1 MIVIGSILAIVLI
14 GAYIFLGMKISESIV
29 HSDVKLFF
37 WALYTTTLF
46 TLVNISISI
55 FFYSSLYNKKG
66 PLGPRGIKGK
76 LGDAG
81 DSGDCGSDSDICKVK
96 TVQIMI
102 EEAIQKFKNENDIT
116 PDERKRICN
125 IVNSDVPFDGAN
137 SAQNNKANIQGWN
150 LLKLQAFNEY
160 LNDETNYADNDIN
173 NYSIDQR
180 IKKQNNG
187 EDNLEWLKSLIRY
200 ASSIQQDNGNSIDPD
215 KRSEE
220 CV

>member
-1 MIVIGSILAIVLI
+1 MIVIGSILVIVLI

-29 HSDVKLFF
+29 QNDVKLFF

-46 TLVNISISI
+46 TLINISISI

-81 DSGDCGSDSDICKVK
+81 DSGSCGGGSCKVK

-102 EEAIQKFKNENDIT
+102 EEAIQNIKNENDIT
-116 PDERKRICN
+116 PDERKLICN
-125 IVNSDVPFDGAN
+125 IVNSEISFGS
-137 SAQNNKANIQGWN
+137 SAPQQNNKANIQGWD
-150 LLKLQAFNEY
+150 LQKLKAFYEY
-160 LNDETNYADNDIN
+160 LNNADNYQTNIN

-180 IKKQNNG
+180 INRQNNG
-187 EDNLEWLKSLIRY
+187 SDNLDWLKTLIRT
-200 ASSIQQDNGNSIDPD
+200 ASQEGSGNSIDPD
-215 KRSEE
+215 KTSTE

>member
-81 DSGDCGSDSDICKVK
+81 DSGDCGSDSDSDIDICKVK

-102 EEAIQKFKNENDIT
+102 EEAIQNKKNENDIT
-116 PDERKRICN
+116 PKERKLICN
-125 IVNSDVPFDGAN
+125 IVNHADN
-137 SAQNNKANIQGWN
+137 KNIINNWN
-150 LLKLQAFNEY
+150 LQKLKAF
-160 LNDETNYADNDIN
+160 YAYFDKDNNAPTIISEIDKLN

-180 IKKQNNG
+180 INRQNNDQ
-187 EDNLEWLKSLIRY
+187 DNLTWLTELIKN
-200 ASSIQQDNGNSIDPD
+200 ASGEGTGNSIRTDLE
-215 KRSEE
+215 STE

>member
-1 MIVIGSILAIVLI
+1 MIVIGSLLAIILI
-14 GAYIFLGMKISESIV
+14 GAYIFLGMKISESIN
-29 HSDVKLFF
+29 HNDVKLFF

-55 FFYSSLYNKKG
+55 FFYTSLYNKKG

-81 DSGDCGSDSDICKVK
+81 DSGSCLGGSCKIK

-102 EEAIQKFKNENDIT
+102 EEAIQNIKNENDIT
-116 PDERKRICN
+116 PEERKLICN

-137 SAQNNKANIQGWN
+137 SAQNNKANIQGWD
-150 LLKLQAFNEY
+150 LLKLQAFYAY
-160 LNDETNYADNDIN
+160 LNNETNYNTMGNLN

-180 IKKQNNG
+180 INRQNNG
-187 EDNLEWLKSLIRY
+187 SDNLQWLKTL
-200 ASSIQQDNGNSIDPD
+200 IQQASNQTQGTGNSIDPD
-215 KRSEE
+215 KTSTE

>member
-1 MIVIGSILAIVLI
+1 MIVIGSILAVVLI

-76 LGDAG
+76 LGDIG
-81 DSGDCGSDSDICKVK
+81 DSGRCEGGSCKVK

-102 EEAIQKFKNENDIT
+102 EEAIQNIKNENDIT
-116 PDERKRICN
+116 PKERTLICN
-125 IVNSDVPFDGAN
+125 IINH
-137 SAQNNKANIQGWN
+137 QTNKTTINGWN
-150 LLKLQAFNEY
+150 LAKLKVFFQELNKPEY
-160 LNDETNYADNDIN
+160 YRDTNIAN
-173 NYSIDQR
+173 NSIDRR
-180 IKKQNNG
+180 IERQNNG
-187 EDNLEWLKSLIRY
+187 TDNRVWLKNLIGLTSNKITSGATGNLIRTDLE
-200 ASSIQQDNGNSIDPD
+200 ST
-215 KRSEE
+215 E

>member
-1 MIVIGSILAIVLI
+1 MIVIGSLLAIVLI

-29 HSDVKLFF
+29 HTDIKIFF

-55 FFYSSLYNKKG
+55 FFYSSLYDKKG

-81 DSGDCGSDSDICKVK
+81 DSGSCLGGSCKIK

-102 EEAIQKFKNENDIT
+102 EEAIQKIKNENDIT
-116 PDERKRICN
+116 PKERALICN
-125 IVNSDVPFDGAN
+125 IVNSDVPFDGAR
-137 SAQNNKANIQGWN
+137 SAENNKANIEGFD
-150 LLKLQAFNEY
+150 LLKLQAFYGY
-160 LNDETNYADNDIN
+160 LNNETNYTDDIN

-180 IKKQNNG
+180 IDRQNKG
-187 EDNLEWLKSLIRY
+187 DDDLGWLRTLIQN
-200 ASSIQQDNGNSIDPD
+200 ASNEGALQASIHSNKTST
-215 KRSEE
+215 E
-220 CV
+220 CI

>member
-81 DSGDCGSDSDICKVK
+81 DSGDCGSDSDIDICKVK

-102 EEAIQKFKNENDIT
+102 EEAIQNKKNENDIT
-116 PDERKRICN
+116 PKERKLICN
-125 IVNSDVPFDGAN
+125 IVNHADN
-137 SAQNNKANIQGWN
+137 KNIINNWN
-150 LLKLQAFNEY
+150 LQKLKAF
-160 LNDETNYADNDIN
+160 YAYFDKDNNAPTIISEIDKLN

-180 IKKQNNG
+180 INRQNN
-187 EDNLEWLKSLIRY
+187 DQYNLTWLKGLIETGSSLGDGGRP
-200 ASSIQQDNGNSIDPD
+200 IDPE